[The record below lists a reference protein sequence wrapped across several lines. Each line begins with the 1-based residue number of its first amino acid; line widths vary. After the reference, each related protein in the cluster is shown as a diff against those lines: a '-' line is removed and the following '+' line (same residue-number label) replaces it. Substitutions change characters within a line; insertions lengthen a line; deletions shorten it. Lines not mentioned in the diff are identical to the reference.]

1 VTVTVHNPLL
11 SGGQESATYTVL
23 TGDTAVTTA
32 AGLAA
37 AINADTHLQA
47 IEVTATNKANGTLA
61 FSEAFSAS
69 ALLASGGNVPTV
81 SATDGANNT
90 KTNLYQVPVTSVSST
105 NLTFDVNGN
114 MTSDGTNSYVWDCE
128 NRLIQVTYPGT
139 NNYSQ
144 FTYDPF
150 SGLVKIVETSGGSI
164 TSTKQFVRCGSQ
176 ICEERNASSVI
187 TKQFFGW
194 GQTLSGT
201 NYYYCRNIIDSVT
214 DVSDP
219 TGTIV
224 AHYEYDPYGQVTQ
237 TVGTLSADFQY
248 AGYYFHPASG
258 LNLTTFRA
266 YSPSLG
272 RWINRDPIEEK
283 GGLNLYGYVENHP
296 ISDTDPSGLYDRDK
310 CCKAKKDFDSS
321 WSNLKN
327 RYSAQWNGSTDPG
340 VVAGHAK
347 AIAQAT
353 IPVVDA
359 MRRWNLYCGK
369 DDPPPTDVGD
379 FLKNPT
385 PGNLPVDDGT
395 QKRSTWWIP
404 TIFPIPVLTS
414 AGAEAFWT
422 GLGKLAPFVWELVF

>member
-164 TSTKQFVRCGSQ
+164 TSTKQFVRCGSLM
-176 ICEERNASSVI
+176 CEERNASSVI

-224 AHYEYDPYGQVTQ
+224 AHYEYGVRHEVAFGERMTNNP
-237 TVGTLSADFQY
+237 
-248 AGYYFHPASG
+248 
-258 LNLTTFRA
+258 
-266 YSPSLG
+266 
-272 RWINRDPIEEK
+272 RDAP
-283 GGLNLYGYVENHP
+283 
-296 ISDTDPSGLYDRDK
+296 
-310 CCKAKKDFDSS
+310 
-321 WSNLKN
+321 
-327 RYSAQWNGSTDPG
+327 
-340 VVAGHAK
+340 
-347 AIAQAT
+347 
-353 IPVVDA
+353 
-359 MRRWNLYCGK
+359 
-369 DDPPPTDVGD
+369 
-379 FLKNPT
+379 
-385 PGNLPVDDGT
+385 LPV
-395 QKRSTWWIP
+395 
-404 TIFPIPVLTS
+404 
-414 AGAEAFWT
+414 
-422 GLGKLAPFVWELVF
+422 LA